1 MSAKNI
7 RSMRTFLFVAVVV
20 AAFLFLTGMFFAQP
34 APKQSNTSMKTSDP
48 VMTGDKTF
56 ARNAAQG
63 GMAEVKLGRLAEEKG
78 ANQDV
83 KNFGK
88 RMVEDHSAANEKLK
102 GVASKEG
109 ITLPTTLSRQ
119 DQMTYDHLSKLS
131 GDAFDRAYAKDM
143 VQDHQQDI
151 AAFKTEARSGKNSSI
166 KEFASDTLPTLEEH
180 LKLARE
186 METHVSGGQ

>member
-1 MSAKNI
+1 MSRKGY
-7 RSMRTFLFVAVVV
+7 RGMRTFVFVAVIV
-20 AAFLFLTGMFFAQP
+20 AAFLFLTGMFLAEPLPTESGP
-34 APKQSNTSMKTSDP
+34 AMKASDP
-48 VMTGDKTF
+48 ATADTTF
-56 ARNAAQG
+56 ARKAAQG
-63 GMAEVKLGRLAEEKG
+63 GMAEVKMGQLAEEKG
-78 ANQDV
+78 ASQDV

-88 RMVEDHSAANEKLK
+88 RMVDDHSAANETLK
-102 GVASKEG
+102 DVASREN
-109 ITLPTTLSRQ
+109 ITLPTTLNRT

-151 AAFKTEARSGKNSSI
+151 AAFKTESRDGQNSAV
-166 KEFASDTLPTLEEH
+166 KGFATDTLPTLQEH